1 MTYPT
6 KAISPIL
13 LEDFRRITVERRG
26 ESNFFSAE
34 DVKNC
39 MKKVTAVNLHQ
50 TVILDDELEIRAYY
64 AGHVLGAAMFYVKDL
79 ETGKSVVYTGDYN
92 MTPDRH
98 LGGASIERLR
108 PDLLITET
116 TYATTIRDSKTA
128 RERDFLKNVHQ
139 CVENGGKVLIPVF
152 ALGRAQELCILLETY
167 WDRMNLGGRV
177 PIYFSAG
184 LVERANFYYQLFI
197 NWTNEKLKSVFV
209 NRNMFQFKYIEPFDR
224 SYIDKPGPMVL
235 FATPGMLHAGMSLE
249 VFKRWAP
256 SELNMVIIPG
266 YCVEGTVGNKVLHSK
281 TGKIEID
288 KKTTIHMKCTVK
300 LISFSA
306 HADAKG
312 ILQLIR
318 QAQPRNVMLVH
329 GEKDK
334 MRFFKEKIERDFKI
348 KCFDPAN
355 GCTVTIPTGN
365 ANTIAHSDI
374 AVNVSLNLLKRSLT
388 APIDDDTDASTNN
401 MSDDEDEEMHDDV
414 DAPIPAPL
422 TMRGTTVHHSSNPFK
437 RTKLEGILISRD
449 NELTPYLVEAD
460 EAASQ
465 LGLRQH
471 KLRMSTSR
479 HIPQRVN
486 RPSNASIMKTLY
498 DSLNNHFRS
507 AETITFN
514 QQQCKIQLNSVE
526 VSIKESDDTVLQI
539 SWLVDDE
546 SHAEK
551 VLVVIDDQFTTILLN
566 IQ

>member
-1 MTYPT
+1 
-6 KAISPIL
+6 
-13 LEDFRRITVERRG
+13 
-26 ESNFFSAE
+26 
-34 DVKNC
+34 
-39 MKKVTAVNLHQ
+39 
-50 TVILDDELEIRAYY
+50 
-64 AGHVLGAAMFYVKDL
+64 
-79 ETGKSVVYTGDYN
+79 
-92 MTPDRH
+92 
-98 LGGASIERLR
+98 
-108 PDLLITET
+108 
-116 TYATTIRDSKTA
+116 
-128 RERDFLKNVHQ
+128 
-139 CVENGGKVLIPVF
+139 
-152 ALGRAQELCILLETY
+152 
-167 WDRMNLGGRV
+167 
-177 PIYFSAG
+177 
-184 LVERANFYYQLFI
+184 
-197 NWTNEKLKSVFV
+197 V
-209 NRNMFQFKYIEPFDR
+209 NRNMFQFKYIEAFDR

-256 SELNMVIIPG
+256 SEQNMVIIPG

-288 KKTTIHMKCTVK
+288 KKTTIHMKCGVR

-334 MRFFKEKIERDFKI
+334 MRFFKDKIEKDFKI

-365 ANTIAHSDI
+365 ANTLSHSDI

-388 APIDDDTDASTNN
+388 TSTDNDADSTNN
-401 MSDDEDEEMHDDV
+401 ISDDEDEEMQDDT
-414 DAPIPAPL
+414 DAPLPAPL
-422 TMRGTTVHHSSNPFK
+422 RGTVHHSTNPFK

-479 HIPQRVN
+479 HIPQRID
-486 RPSNASIMKTLY
+486 RPSNLSILKSLY
-498 DSLNNHFRS
+498 DSLNNTFQS
-507 AETITFN
+507 SETITFN
-514 QQQCKIQLNSVE
+514 QQQLKIISNSIE
-526 VSIKESDDTVLQI
+526 ISLKESNDTVLQV

-546 SHAEK
+546 SQAER
-551 VLVVIDDQFTTILLN
+551 VLCVIDDQFTTILLN
-566 IQ
+566 IK